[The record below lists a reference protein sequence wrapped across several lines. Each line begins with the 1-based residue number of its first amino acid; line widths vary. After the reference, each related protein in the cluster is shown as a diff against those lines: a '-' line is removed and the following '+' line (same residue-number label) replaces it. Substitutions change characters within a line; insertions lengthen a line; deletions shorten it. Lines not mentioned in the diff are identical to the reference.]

1 MATPSRQVVLYKG
14 DAVKKVALHLHAIFG
29 GALGLAGLL
38 GEQAQAQQT
47 THADTGQLE
56 EIVVTAEKREATI
69 ETTAISITALS
80 GGDIQDRGFT
90 DLASLMK
97 TVPGVSIRTSGPGM
111 TEFEMRGVASNGG
124 NSPTVGFY
132 FDETSLTAPAATNE
146 GKIVISPDL
155 YDLSRVEVLR
165 GPQGTLYGSGSMG
178 GTIKVVPNAPNP
190 EAFDASAEVKFADT
204 DHGGFDHAEN
214 AMVNLPFW
222 GDKAALRIVASYS
235 YDAGWIDRVVIAP
248 GQFPLPS
255 GLVNGPYGPYYTVR
269 GNVLAAPIATEYH
282 DVNDTEKSGV
292 RLSAVFKPVDG
303 LTITP
308 SYFYQRL
315 RSGGLPYIDSPPGTD
330 AFYQPFDTPERYSD
344 EFRLEALSVK
354 YRTDT
359 FEISSATSYWSR
371 HEPLQQDTQESW
383 TTYLLPFGYGVTGYT
398 AGNGNLG
405 QTYAYEDNN
414 QHQTTEELRVSS
426 AGDTRFKWL
435 FGYFYSDFVS
445 PWDIVFPSQS
455 GASNPNI
462 GTNDL
467 FSYFTPF
474 KILQQSFFGEVTYNI
489 TDPLS
494 VTVGARRYHYD
505 SAVYLD
511 QFGGLAGGLTQQAA
525 SENEQG
531 VTPKAALSYQFDKDL
546 LVYATAAKGFRPGG
560 GTGPVPTQGAT
571 SCEPQLQVEYNSHG
585 AFVAGPVQFS
595 SDSIWSYELG
605 EKWRSSDNRLTVNAA
620 AYFENWSGVQ
630 QTDSLS
636 SCGYVYTA
644 NAGDAH
650 VYGGELEVNAVV
662 VHDLQALANVSY
674 SHSTLVSSALVDSS
688 FSSGSP
694 IQQVPKVTGTLA
706 LSYRHQLNDDLALT
720 ARAESTY
727 TGSRTDA
734 TYYVNTL
741 PSYDLTNIRAG
752 VDAGRWSAVLFVD
765 NVADK
770 RALLNN
776 VTQDATNVADWN
788 RIAVSQPRT
797 AGIDVNVRFR

>member
-1 MATPSRQVVLYKG
+1 MNYKFRSIAAFGCLSVLG
-14 DAVKKVALHLHAIFG
+14 GMLADVAI
-29 GALGLAGLL
+29 
-38 GEQAQAQQT
+38 AQQSRSD
-47 THADTGQLE
+47 AGQLE
-56 EIVVTAEKREATI
+56 EIVVTAEKRESTI

-90 DLASLMK
+90 DLADLMK

-155 YDLSRVEVLR
+155 YDLNRVEVLR

-214 AMVNLPFW
+214 GMVNLPFW

-235 YDAGWIDRVVIAP
+235 YDSGWIDRVVIAP

-255 GLVNGPYGPYYTVR
+255 GLVSGPYGPYYTVR

-282 DVNDTEKSGV
+282 DVNDVEKSGV

-315 RSGGLPYIDSPPGTD
+315 RSGGLPYIDSTPGTD

-354 YRTDT
+354 YRTDA
-359 FEISSATSYWSR
+359 FEISSATAYWSR

-383 TTYLLPFGYGVTGYT
+383 TTYLLPLGLGLTGYT

-426 AGDTRFKWL
+426 VGDTRFKWL

-455 GASNPNI
+455 GASNPDI

-474 KILQQSFFGEVTYNI
+474 KILQQSFFGELTYNI
-489 TDPLS
+489 TEPFS

-531 VTPKAALSYQFDKDL
+531 VTPKATLSYQFDKDL

-560 GTGPVPTQGAT
+560 GTCPVPTQGAT
-571 SCEPQLQVEYNSHG
+571 SCEAQLQVEYNSHG
-585 AFVAGPVQFS
+585 AFVAGPVEFN
-595 SDSIWSYELG
+595 SDRIWSYELG
-605 EKWRSSDNRLTVNAA
+605 EKWRSSDNRLSVNAA
-620 AYFENWSGVQ
+620 AYFENCSGVQ
-630 QTDSLS
+630 QTNSLS

-674 SHSTLVSSALVDSS
+674 SHSTLVSAALVDSS
-688 FSSGSP
+688 SSAGSP

-706 LSYRHQLNDDLALT
+706 LSYRHQVTDGLAVT

-741 PSYDLTNIRAG
+741 PSYQLTNIRAG
-752 VDAGRWSAVLFVD
+752 VDGGRWSAVMFGD

-776 VTQDATNVADWN
+776 VTQDASNVADWN

-797 AGIDVNVRFR
+797 AGIDFNYRFK

>member
-1 MATPSRQVVLYKG
+1 MKRV
-14 DAVKKVALHLHAIFG
+14 DLHHHAISG
-29 GALGLAGLL
+29 VALGLAGLL
-38 GEQAQAQQT
+38 AQQAQAQQA
-47 THADTGQLE
+47 THGDTGQLE

-90 DLASLMK
+90 DLAALMK

-214 AMVNLPFW
+214 GMVNLPFW

-235 YDAGWIDRVVIAP
+235 YDSGWIDRVVIAP

-255 GLVNGPYGPYYTVR
+255 GLVSSPFGPYYTVR

-282 DVNDTEKSGV
+282 DVNDVEKSAV

-308 SYFYQRL
+308 SYFYQSL
-315 RSGGLPYIDSPPGTD
+315 RSGGLPYIDSTPGTD
-330 AFYQPFDTPERYSD
+330 AFYQPFDTPERYRD

-354 YRTDT
+354 YHTDA
-359 FEISSATSYWSR
+359 FEISSATAYWSR

-383 TTYLLPFGYGVTGYT
+383 TTYLLPLGLGLTGYT

-405 QTYAYEDNN
+405 QSYAYEDNN

-426 AGDTRFKWL
+426 VGDTRFKWL

-489 TDPLS
+489 TEPLS

-531 VTPKAALSYQFDKDL
+531 VTPKATLSYQFDKDL

-571 SCEPQLQVEYNSHG
+571 SCEAQLQVEYNSHG
-585 AFVAGPVQFS
+585 AFVAGPVLFN
-595 SDSIWSYELG
+595 SDTIWSYELG
-605 EKWRSSDNRLTVNAA
+605 EKWRSSDNRLSVNAA
-620 AYFENWSGVQ
+620 AYFENWNGVQ
-630 QTDSLS
+630 QTNSLS

-674 SHSTLVSSALVDSS
+674 SHSTLVTASLVDASSSA
-688 FSSGSP
+688 GSP

-706 LSYRHQLNDDLALT
+706 LSYRHQLTDELAVT

-734 TYYVNTL
+734 TFYVNTL

-752 VDAGRWSAVLFVD
+752 VDAGRWSAVLFVN

-770 RALLNN
+770 RVLLNN
-776 VTQDATNVADWN
+776 VTQDASNVADWN

-797 AGIDVNVRFR
+797 AGIDLNVRFR